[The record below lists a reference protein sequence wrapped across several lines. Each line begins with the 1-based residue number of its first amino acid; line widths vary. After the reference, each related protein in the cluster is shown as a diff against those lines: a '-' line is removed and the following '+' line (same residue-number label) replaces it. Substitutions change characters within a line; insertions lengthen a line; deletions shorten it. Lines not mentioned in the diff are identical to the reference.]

1 MLNKEN
7 RLDAQILSVKEEK
20 TLTVRFLVGDLI
32 LEHRI
37 DKHDRSDYPERSS
50 CWKNLRS
57 KYLNSDYQL
66 PSKEQLKQIAL
77 ERGAK

>member
-1 MLNKEN
+1 M
-7 RLDAQILSVKEEK
+7 
-20 TLTVRFLVGDLI
+20 
-32 LEHRI
+32 
-37 DKHDRSDYPERSS
+37 SS
-50 CWKNLRS
+50 EA